1 MPPVVDD
8 RYFQFTLLKPP
19 IKQETARSNIASL
32 VSSVVFALNELHEHG
47 LAHLDI
53 RLENVCFDTENRAI
67 LIDLDRSQKVDEI
80 VHTVVAKSLMYP
92 IRNDWV
98 YRQWDYVQLGLMIAR
113 IICPVSSA
121 EYHTVEPP
129 LNHGFLEKLYREG
142 ENKIIVFTQQ
152 HILLFSHII
161 YYYIISKHI
170 LSPTFYYTEV
180 MDEELFESWQQ
191 DQIDSATRHELP
203 NV

>member
-1 MPPVVDD
+1 
-8 RYFQFTLLKPP
+8 
-19 IKQETARSNIASL
+19 
-32 VSSVVFALNELHEHG
+32 
-47 LAHLDI
+47 
-53 RLENVCFDTENRAI
+53 
-67 LIDLDRSQKVDEI
+67 
-80 VHTVVAKSLMYP
+80 
-92 IRNDWV
+92 
-98 YRQWDYVQLGLMIAR
+98 MIAR

-170 LSPTFYYTEV
+170 LSPTFYYTGV